1 VTTPNAASPAIIP
14 FVRRDAR
21 RGLFWLRRAHAMFRA
36 APLPWL
42 LLLVVYYVLVAL
54 AELGPWPSL
63 GKLAASILKPVFAVG
78 FLAAAWSQERGG
90 RPALRDLFRGFRS
103 NLWALVPLGI
113 VFFGGM
119 MLAVWATSLVDGGA
133 LIAWFSGSEEPSE
146 ELQQSG
152 RLQLA
157 FLFGA
162 LCALPTILALW
173 FAPALVVF
181 HDASAWAALSTSLR
195 AALANWRPTGVFGIA
210 VLFYGGILPAL
221 GATLARVIGETAG
234 TIIAVGVVFPYML
247 VFLATFQIADYVA
260 YRDVFHADEP
270 PTAADSPDQAG

>member
-1 VTTPNAASPAIIP
+1 MTPPAALPTAIP

-21 RGLFWLRRAHAMFRA
+21 RGIFWMRRAHAMFRA

-42 LLLVVYYVLVAL
+42 LLLVAYYVLVAF

-63 GKLAASILKPVFAVG
+63 GKLAASVLKPAFAVG

-90 RPALRDLFRGFRS
+90 RPALADLFRGFRS
-103 NLWALVPLGI
+103 NLWALLPLGL

-119 MLAVWATSLVDGGA
+119 TLAVSATSLVDGGA
-133 LIAWFSGSEEPSE
+133 LIAWFSSGEKPSE
-146 ELQQSG
+146 ELQRSG

-157 FLFGA
+157 FLFGTV
-162 LCALPTILALW
+162 CALPTLLALW

-181 HDASAWAALSTSLR
+181 HDASALSALWTSLR
-195 AALANWRPTGVFGIA
+195 AALVNWRPVGVFGLV
-210 VLFYGGILPAL
+210 VLFYGGVLPLL
-221 GATLARVIGETAG
+221 GATMAGLLGESLG
-234 TIIAVGVVFPYML
+234 PIIAVALVFPYML

-260 YRDVFHADEP
+260 YRDLFHADEP
-270 PTAADSPDQAG
+270 PALNSPETML

>member
-1 VTTPNAASPAIIP
+1 MTPPDASPAAIP

-21 RGLFWLRRAHAMFRA
+21 RGMFWLRHAYTMFRA

-42 LLLVVYYVLVAL
+42 LLLVTYYVLVAL
-54 AELGPWPSL
+54 TELGPWPSL

-90 RPALRDLFRGFRS
+90 RPALPDLFRGFRS
-103 NLWALVPLGI
+103 NLWALLPLGI

-119 MLAVWATSLVDGGA
+119 TLAVSATSLVDGGA
-133 LIAWFSGSEEPSE
+133 LVTWFSGGEEPSE
-146 ELQQSG
+146 EVQRSG

-162 LCALPTILALW
+162 VCALPTLLALW

-181 HDASAWAALSTSLR
+181 HDAGVLAALWTSLR
-195 AALANWRPTGVFGIA
+195 AALVNWRPVSVFGLAI
-210 VLFYGGILPAL
+210 LFYGGVLPAL
-221 GATLARVIGETAG
+221 GVTIASLLGTSAG
-234 TIIAVGVVFPYML
+234 PIVAVGLVFPYML

-260 YRDVFHADEP
+260 YRDVFHGDEAP
-270 PTAADSPDQAG
+270 ATSDQAG

>member
-1 VTTPNAASPAIIP
+1 VTPSEPSPAVIS

-21 RGLFWLRRAHAMFRA
+21 RGMFWLRRAHTMFRA

-42 LLLVVYYVLVAL
+42 LLLVVYYLIVAF

-103 NLWALVPLGI
+103 NLWALLPLGV
-113 VFFGGM
+113 VFFVGM
-119 MLAVWATSLVDGGA
+119 MLAVWSTSVVDGGA
-133 LIAWFSGSEEPSE
+133 LISWLSGEEPSE
-146 ELQQSG
+146 EVQRSG

-181 HDASAWAALSTSLR
+181 HDAGAVSALWTSLR
-195 AALANWRPTGVFGIA
+195 AALANWRPAGVFGIT
-210 VLFYGGILPAL
+210 VLFYGGVLPAL
-221 GATLARVIGETAG
+221 GAGLARFVGETGG
-234 TIIAVGVVFPYML
+234 TIIWVGIVLPYML

-270 PTAADSPDQAG
+270 PGVDNSDAQAG

>member
-1 VTTPNAASPAIIP
+1 MTSPRAPVPAIA

-21 RGLFWLRRAHAMFRA
+21 RGIFWLRRAHAMFRA

-42 LLLVVYYVLVAL
+42 LLLLVYYVLVAL

-63 GKLAASILKPVFAVG
+63 GKLAASVLKPVFAVG

-90 RPALRDLFRGFRS
+90 RPALADLFRGFRS
-103 NLWALVPLGI
+103 NLWALLPLGL

-119 MLAVWATSLVDGGA
+119 TLAVSATSLVDGGA
-133 LIAWFSGSEEPSE
+133 LIAWFSGGEEPSE
-146 ELQQSG
+146 ELQRSG

-157 FLFGA
+157 LLLGA
-162 LCALPTILALW
+162 ACALPTLLALW

-181 HDASAWAALSTSLR
+181 HDAGALSALWTSLR
-195 AALANWRPTGVFGIA
+195 AALANWRPVGVFGLA
-210 VLFYGGILPAL
+210 VLFYGGVVPAL
-221 GATLARVIGETAG
+221 GATAARLLGETVG
-234 TIIAVGVVFPYML
+234 TIIAVGLVFPYLL

-260 YRDVFHADEP
+260 YRDLFHAEEP
-270 PTAADSPDQAG
+270 PASSDHAG